1 MTVSSQLLGQYP
13 APLYGVQAT
22 KPAVPFC
29 GCVGVLGASRSLTLT
44 QPTLTWLSQHGSLDG
59 LQVQAIRDARHGHGE
74 ELPGVR
80 LALDRDGEV
89 PAGTCCSSGAE
100 GGGAREAARGW
111 EVPVRASPQPP
122 AQVLGRLVACPTAL
136 RSSTDVASQYAA
148 GSAPNR
154 RRSRVGHVPSPHAL
168 SLHAPEQRRW
178 MAHPVRKGGPCRV
191 VAGVQ
196 PHAAKRYPRLPVH
209 RSSEGA
215 GVRETTLSQI
225 AGLLILAQTD
235 RFLAFGARMDTA
247 DMDDPAAEEPPQYL
261 EMRPVTHTPHAG
273 KVRAFSSS
281 VWASRVACCSILTA
295 SVRRRWTGRR

>member
-215 GVRETTLSQI
+215 Q
-225 AGLLILAQTD
+225 
-235 RFLAFGARMDTA
+235 
-247 DMDDPAAEEPPQYL
+247 
-261 EMRPVTHTPHAG
+261 
-273 KVRAFSSS
+273 
-281 VWASRVACCSILTA
+281 
-295 SVRRRWTGRR
+295 RWSND

>member
-215 GVRETTLSQI
+215 QRWSNHLRNDEEPARTRLSNRDSE
-225 AGLLILAQTD
+225 LSNTD
-235 RFLAFGARMDTA
+235 RAPDAS
-247 DMDDPAAEEPPQYL
+247 PPRSGL
-261 EMRPVTHTPHAG
+261 R
-273 KVRAFSSS
+273 SC
-281 VWASRVACCSILTA
+281 SRVRNRHPSLE
-295 SVRRRWTGRR
+295 RGRVSTHHTTQ